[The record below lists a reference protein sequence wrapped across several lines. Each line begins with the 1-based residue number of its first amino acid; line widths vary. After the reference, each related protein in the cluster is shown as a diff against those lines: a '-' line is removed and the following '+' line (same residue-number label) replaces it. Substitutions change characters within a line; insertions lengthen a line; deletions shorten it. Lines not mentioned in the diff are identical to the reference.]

1 MPRSTAHH
9 LFVAPQPA
17 RRAFLRWSGV
27 AAAAA
32 LFAPLLARNASAD
45 PPATQAAMQKILGAR
60 TAKPGRITLDLPLVA
75 ENGNAVAL
83 GVSVDSKMT
92 EAEHVTGIHVFADNN
107 PAPEVASYALSPA
120 NGKAAIA
127 TRIRLARSQNVIVLA
142 EFNDGSVAIARSDV
156 RVTIGGC
163 GAT

>member
-1 MPRSTAHH
+1 MPRPTAHH
-9 LFVAPQPA
+9 LFIAPSAA
-17 RRAFLRWSGV
+17 RRAFLRWSGI

-32 LFAPLLARNASAD
+32 LAAPLLARGASAD
-45 PPATQAAMQKILGAR
+45 PAATQAAVQKILGAR
-60 TAKPGRITLDLPLVA
+60 SAKPGRIKLDLPLIA

-92 EAEHVTGIHVFADNN
+92 EAEHVTAIYVFADGN
-107 PAPEVASYALSPA
+107 PAPEIASFALSPA
-120 NGKAAIA
+120 NGKAAIT

-142 EFNDGSVAIARSDV
+142 EFNDGSVVTARSDV